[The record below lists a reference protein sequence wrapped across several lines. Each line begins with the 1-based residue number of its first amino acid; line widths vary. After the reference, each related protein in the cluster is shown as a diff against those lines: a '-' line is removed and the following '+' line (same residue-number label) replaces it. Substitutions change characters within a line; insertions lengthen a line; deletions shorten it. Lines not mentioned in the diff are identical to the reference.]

1 MRISDWSSD
10 VCSSDLVAKVVTLGS
25 PFSGDPRHNNVWRL
39 YELVAG
45 HRVDEPPLKVAL
57 GVKPPVPTLAIWS
70 RRDGIVAT
78 TRRRGTEGERP
89 REVDTDGGHQ
99 GVGGDGGAHQTNT
112 DAETP
117 YINP

>member
-45 HRVDEPPLKVAL
+45 HRVDEPPLKVEL
-57 GVKPPVPTLAIWS
+57 GVKPQVPTFALCS
-70 RRDGIVAT
+70 RRDGTVAQACAS
-78 TRRRGTEGERP
+78 RTEGQSD
-89 REVDTDGGHQ
+89 REVKLDSGIMGSVVEE
-99 GVGGDGGAHQTNT
+99 VGLASCR
-112 DAETP
+112 ERV
-117 YINP
+117 